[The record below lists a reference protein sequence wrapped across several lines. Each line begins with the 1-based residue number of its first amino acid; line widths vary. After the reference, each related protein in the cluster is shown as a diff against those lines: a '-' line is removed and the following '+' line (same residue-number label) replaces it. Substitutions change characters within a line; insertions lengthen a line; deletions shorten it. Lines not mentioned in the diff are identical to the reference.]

1 MLKSLAKWA
10 FFIYNFIMEKEV
22 IEQNKTTFI
31 MLAKDDIK
39 REGIDALLS
48 WLETTDFFSAPASS
62 KYHLSEEGGLCA
74 HSLNVY
80 ERLVRLC
87 ESEYG
92 EDGYNKESVAII
104 GLFHDLCKTNTYKVE
119 MRNVKEDG
127 VWVQK
132 PYFTV
137 DDNLPY
143 GHGEKSV
150 YMLSGFIKLT
160 REEAMAINWHMG
172 GFDLRV
178 QGGSYDYNKAFNKF
192 PLALLAHLADMQA
205 TFLDENQE
213 QN

>member
-10 FFIYNFIMEKEV
+10 FFIYNFIMEKEL

-39 REGIDALLS
+39 REGIDELLS

-92 EDGYNKESVAII
+92 ENGYNKESVAII